1 MKSLKIFPFAF
12 FLSIF
17 TVNNLNG
24 QPQSSLVVFTEN
36 GERFYLILNGIRQN
50 DNPETNIQV
59 DGLIADYYNTKV
71 IFEDQS
77 LGEVS
82 KNMLNVVDADG
93 LHGQMT
99 YVVKYTKKGE
109 YKLRYQSFVA
119 TPPPPPSNTTIVMY
133 NTVPKPPISASVSIT
148 ETVTTT
154 TGAPGTT
161 EHFGASVSVGGVNI
175 GVNAN
180 VGGTSTTTSST
191 TVTTT
196 ETYTTGATSTTPP
209 VVAETVVVGCSMA
222 TCMSPIDF
230 QNALSSIE
238 SNNFEDSKL
247 VVAKQI
253 IESNCVTSKQVRK
266 IMLLF
271 DFEDSKLDFAK
282 FAHPRTADPQN
293 YYVINDA
300 FDFEQS
306 ITELNNFIR

>member
-1 MKSLKIFPFAF
+1 MKKYNFLLF
-12 FLSIF
+12 FSMLFFCCSESICQQ
-17 TVNNLNG
+17 T
-24 QPQSSLVVFTEN
+24 SSLVIFTEN

-59 DGLIADYYNTKV
+59 DGLIANYYNTKI
-71 IFEDQS
+71 IFEDGT
-77 LGEVS
+77 LGEVN
-82 KNMLNVVDADG
+82 KGALNVVDPNG
-93 LHGQMT
+93 IHGQVT
-99 YVVKYTKKGE
+99 YVVRHAKKGA
-109 YKLRYQSFVA
+109 YKIRFQSFVA

-148 ETVTTT
+148 ETVTTIT
-154 TGAPGTT
+154 SAPGTT

-196 ETYTTGATSTTPP
+196 ETYTTGSTTTTSPI
-209 VVAETVVVGCSMA
+209 VTETVTVGCSMA

-230 QNALSSIE
+230 QNALSSIA

-247 VVAKQI
+247 IVAKQI

-282 FAHPRTADPQN
+282 FAHSRTADPQN